1 MRLCLYVITLWAN
14 VEFQAAARLGPRGG
28 NRGFTMPSAIEKIGQ
43 IALTVADAD
52 RSQTFYGEVLGL
64 PLLYRFDTLVFFDL
78 GNLRLMLG
86 QGEDVEPGN
95 ACIYLRV
102 GDIDAAHAALG
113 AKGLTFQDGPK
124 LIARMPDHELWM
136 AFFQDPDGHQ
146 LALMHEKR

>member
-1 MRLCLYVITLWAN
+1 MTGIDN
-14 VEFQAAARLGPRGG
+14 V
-28 NRGFTMPSAIEKIGQ
+28 GQ

-52 RSQTFYGEVLGL
+52 RSQAFYGNFLGL
-64 PLLYRFDTLVFFDL
+64 PLLYRFGTLVFFDL

-86 QGEDVEPGN
+86 QDGEVKPGN
-95 ACIYLRV
+95 TCVYLRV
-102 GDIDAAHAALG
+102 SDIEGAHAALQ
-113 AKGLTFQDGPK
+113 AKGITFQEGPK

>member
-1 MRLCLYVITLWAN
+1 
-14 VEFQAAARLGPRGG
+14 LGQRRVPSRGEAWTTG
-28 NRGFTMPSAIEKIGQ
+28 RKQGVYDAVSHRKDRQ